1 MLILIA
7 ERNIILN
14 TETDAIWKREVREE
28 YPLTTTP
35 NGIVI
40 RDVDRETEMV
50 EHLSCNNVD
59 VPHLQGLDA
68 QVAWSAMEIVAR
80 MQARILDGEYAAVME
95 RERMLRPQ
103 RYGNQSGRR
112 GG

>member
-1 MLILIA
+1 MGISQEEVMLILIA

-14 TETDAIWKREVREE
+14 TETDAIWRREVREE

-68 QVAWSAMEIVAR
+68 QVAWSAMLAVAEA
-80 MQARILDGEYAAVME
+80 QDEILDSDLQSAME
-95 RERMLRPQ
+95 R
-103 RYGNQSGRR
+103 RR
-112 GG
+112 